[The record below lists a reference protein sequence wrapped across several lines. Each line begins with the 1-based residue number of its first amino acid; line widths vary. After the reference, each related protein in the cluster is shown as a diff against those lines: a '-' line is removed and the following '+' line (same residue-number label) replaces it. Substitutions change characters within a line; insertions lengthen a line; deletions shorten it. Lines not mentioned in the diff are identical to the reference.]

1 MARPGALRWIVER
14 RLVLTAAA
22 AASIPIA
29 VCAIRA
35 VSDRW
40 VPLGDTAYTAVN
52 ALDVFS
58 GHTPLVGQWSS
69 GATAAVDQPAYSPGP
84 LLFWMLAVPARLP
97 EASLMIVTI
106 AIVNVASVAGALAL
120 ARRRGGLGLMLAVA
134 IAIPLMLASL
144 PGEVHADIWN
154 SSAPLLPLV
163 LLVFLAWSLA
173 AGEYRLLPLTVL
185 VASFLVQSHLTF
197 AAPAVGVTAV
207 GVIGLV
213 LTRRPP
219 LPWVLAA
226 VAVLLVC
233 WSAPLV
239 EQAKE
244 RPGNLV
250 LLGRAAFADEPTAGI
265 DTGWH
270 AVVRTVGVRPWWLQ
284 DPDDPVQRARQLRR
298 DPGAL
303 ATVTAILI
311 LAGLVAAAIAGWR
324 RRRFDVLTAAALA
337 LVLCAALAQV
347 AASTPTA
354 TYDTLGYTLRWS
366 SPAGMF
372 VWLALGWAAGAP
384 PPPRPAGDRGR
395 AGRHHRRGDRR
406 ERGRGAA
413 ARSVRA
419 DEDDRRPAEGGAAGA
434 RVGARGR
441 PHQPPDDLPRVHAP
455 GGHRL
460 RAAQRRPRRRRAVD
474 RDRHGQALQ
483 PRERQSAHPRRGRP
497 PVRPRQHARQR
508 ADTGSVRGV
517 RSPRVASSREAGRI
531 VAIPAIAIRAT
542 REMIHPAV
550 KLAGS

>member
-1 MARPGALRWIVER
+1 MR
-14 RLVLTAAA
+14 RLVLIATA

-35 VSDRW
+35 VADRW

-84 LLFWMLAVPARLP
+84 LLFWLLAIPARLP

-173 AGEYRLLPLTVL
+173 AGEYRLLPLTAL

-207 GVIGLV
+207 GLIGLV

-226 VAVLLVC
+226 LAVLLVC

-284 DPDDPVQRARQLRR
+284 DPDDPVQRARQLRG

-303 ATVTAILI
+303 ATLTAVLV

-337 LVLCAALAQV
+337 LVLCGALAQV

-372 VWLALGWAAGAP
+372 VWLALGWAAV
-384 PPPRPAGDRGR
+384 
-395 AGRHHRRGDRR
+395 
-406 ERGRGAA
+406 ELL
-413 ARSVRA
+413 
-419 DEDDRRPAEGGAAGA
+419 AGA
-434 RVGARGR
+434 R
-441 PHQPPDDLPRVHAP
+441 LPR
-455 GGHRL
+455 
-460 RAAQRRPRRRRAVD
+460 PRDGRRAVAS
-474 RDRHGQALQ
+474 ALVATTAAGIVV
-483 PRERQSAHPRRGRP
+483 SAVAVPRRDPYAQMRTIGDQLKAELP
-497 PVRPRQHARQR
+497 AR
-508 ADTGSVRGV
+508 GSVRVDARINRQTIFLAFMLQAGAV
-517 RSPRVASSREAGRI
+517 YSLRSDGRDVVAPSIAIGMGKHYNRESATRRIRVEVGHPFGSGRTLVSVLTPDPFVEFGHREWPVVVKQAGSWRYLRSPSERPGR
-531 VAIPAIAIRAT
+531 
-542 REMIHPAV
+542 
-550 KLAGS
+550 